1 MPVTPDPEV
10 VLAKDLPPEPIV
22 PAFGPGSRQRWDN
35 PKNAPFLR
43 KHVGIDPDGTRNQ
56 KLL

>member
-1 MPVTPDPEV
+1 MPTPVEPT
-10 VLAKDLPPEPIV
+10 AAQLPPEPPV
-22 PAFGPGSRQRWDN
+22 PQFGPGSRQHWDN

-43 KHVGIDPDGTRNQ
+43 KHVGIDPDGTKNL

>member
-1 MPVTPDPEV
+1 MPDPTPP
-10 VLAKDLPPEPIV
+10 AAALPPEPPV
-22 PAFGPGSRQRWDN
+22 PEFGPGSRQRWDN

-43 KHVGIDPDGTRNQ
+43 RHIGVDPDGTRNL